1 MAKSTRRLLRR
12 QSFHRPPAPAEA
24 GTGVI
29 EIENVISKVYQDQI
43 EAEAASDAMAWYFH
57 AESARPDLNFSQSF
71 GGFFHMAYDAAVVAS
86 PVRSAINAALVPVLF
101 TFCEKAKIGF
111 HSLLRVR
118 LGLFTRTLLDV
129 KFHNPHVDSEE
140 PHGVAL
146 YYVNESDGDTVV
158 FKETIADLPI
168 PESAEHANAGRF
180 TELKRITPRRG
191 KMAYFDGK
199 HYHASMHPMQHAS
212 RIVITFNFRTS

>member
-1 MAKSTRRLLRR
+1 MTKSNRRLLRR
-12 QSFHRPPAPAEA
+12 PSFRPSPEREP
-24 GTGVI
+24 GSGVI
-29 EIENVISKVYQDQI
+29 EIENVIPKLYQDQI
-43 EAEAASDAMAWYFH
+43 EAEATSDAMAWYFH

-101 TFCEKAKIGF
+101 MFCEKAQIGF

-158 FKETIADLPI
+158 FKETSADVPI

-180 TELKRITPRRG
+180 TELKRIPPRRG

-199 HYHASMHPMQHAS
+199 HYHASMHPMRHAS
-212 RIVITFNFRTS
+212 RIVITFNFTTS